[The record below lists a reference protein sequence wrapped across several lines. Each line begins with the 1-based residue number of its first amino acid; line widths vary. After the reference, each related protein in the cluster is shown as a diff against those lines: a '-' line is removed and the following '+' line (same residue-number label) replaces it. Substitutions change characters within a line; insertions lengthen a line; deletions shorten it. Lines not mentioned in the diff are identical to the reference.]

1 VEGGVRQQRDGGS
14 ELIKATC
21 ASVSVARVEHRLAD
35 RRLIVTGPLLTA
47 IMSAGTVLG
56 VGMLILLMIRDY
68 RSLEELS
75 S

>member
-1 VEGGVRQQRDGGS
+1 MLRF
-14 ELIKATC
+14 
-21 ASVSVARVEHRLAD
+21 RLRGLSIAL
-35 RRLIVTGPLLTA
+35 LIVTGPLLTA